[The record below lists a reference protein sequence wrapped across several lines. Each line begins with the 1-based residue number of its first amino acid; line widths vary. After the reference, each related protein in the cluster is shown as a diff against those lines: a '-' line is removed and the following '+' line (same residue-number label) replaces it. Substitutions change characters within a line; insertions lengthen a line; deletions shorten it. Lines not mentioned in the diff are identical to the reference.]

1 MDHEKP
7 QAVSQQVYEYV
18 GEQHHS
24 LVMSDLAP
32 DNEETLYGHTPSIN
46 EPDNV
51 EEKRERRGESL
62 WFVILCGLFGLAK
75 LNLVTGECSMKDTSM

>member
-7 QAVSQQVYEYV
+7 QAVSPEIFEYG

-32 DNEETLYGHTPSIN
+32 DNSDTLYGQAPSID
-46 EPDNV
+46 EPENV
-51 EEKRERRGESL
+51 EERKERRGESL
-62 WFVILCGLFGLAK
+62 WFVLWIS
-75 LNLVTGECSMKDTSM
+75 NLS